1 MVSSRAGAPSS
12 CCFSLP
18 GAQPP
23 AHRPWLAQTWP
34 KCPPHM
40 GLHDAEWPEVWIDG
54 QVAPP
59 STIRAFPVSRP
70 NPVPHSTN
78 GLCRG
83 GLMARVPDKEGHG
96 GPTWA

>member
-54 QVAPP
+54 QVAPLHHQSLSCQQAQP
-59 STIRAFPVSRP
+59 GSSLDKRVVQGRP
-70 NPVPHSTN
+70 DGQSP
-78 GLCRG
+78 
-83 GLMARVPDKEGHG
+83 
-96 GPTWA
+96 